1 MRLDYPLFF
10 IILGLAVFGLAILA
24 SASIVISQNRF
35 GLDNPTYF
43 FSHQL
48 LYAALPGVFLMILIS
63 KMDYRHWKKAAVFL
77 LLGSLALL
85 ILVFIPPL
93 GLGFRGAK
101 RWINLGFFVF
111 QPSEIAKLSFIIYL
125 AAWLESR
132 KEEVKNLW
140 SGLIP
145 FLVICGLVGVFLVLQ
160 PDVGTLGV
168 LTIAA
173 ALVYFLAGG
182 RLGHLFFVVL
192 LGVAG
197 LFLLIQFA
205 PYRFDRFTVFLH
217 PETDPKGIGYQIN
230 QAKLA
235 VGSGG
240 IFGLGYGQGLQKRN
254 YLPEPISDSIFAIAA
269 EELGLIGAAS
279 LVFLFL
285 GFCWRGL
292 KVAKKAPDDFGRLL
306 AAGIVSLISVQAFIN
321 IAAILGLLPLTGI
334 PLPFVSYGGTA
345 LLSLFAACGI
355 LLNISRFSDR

>member
-10 IILGLAVFGLAILA
+10 IILTLVVFGLAVLA
-24 SASIVISQNRF
+24 SASHVISQDKF
-35 GLDNPTYF
+35 GESYYF

-48 LYAALPGVFLMILIS
+48 LYSALPGVFLMILLS
-63 KMDYRHWKKAAVFL
+63 KLDYRHWKKAAVFL

-101 RWINLGFFVF
+101 RWIDLGFFVF
-111 QPSEIAKLSFIIYL
+111 QPAEIAKLSFIIYL
-125 AAWLESR
+125 AAWLENR
-132 KEEVKNLW
+132 KEEVKNFW
-140 SGLIP
+140 SGLVP
-145 FLVICGLVGVFLVLQ
+145 FLVIVGLVGIFLVLQ
-160 PDVGTLGV
+160 PDIGTLGV

-182 RLGHLFFVVL
+182 RIGHLIFVIF
-192 LGVAG
+192 LGIAG

-205 PYRFDRFTVFLH
+205 PYRLDRFTVFMH
-217 PETDPKGIGYQIN
+217 PETDPQGIGYQIN

-240 IFGLGYGQGLQKRN
+240 VFGLGYGQGRQKHN

-269 EELGLIGAAS
+269 EELGFIGAFS
-279 LVFLFL
+279 LIFLFL
-285 GFCWRGL
+285 AFCWRGL

-306 AAGIVSLISVQAFIN
+306 AGGIVSLISVQALIN
-321 IAAILGLLPLTGI
+321 IAAILVLLPLTGI

-345 LLSLFAACGI
+345 LLSILAACGI
-355 LLNISRFSDR
+355 LLNISRNKSSE